1 MGQLTTMNL
10 DQKFE
15 QTHLVI
21 CDVAIFPVYQ
31 YTCQLTTMNLDQK
44 FEQTHLVICDVAIFP
59 VYQYTCST
67 GTIVNNMHI

>member
-1 MGQLTTMNL
+1 MG
-10 DQKFE
+10 
-15 QTHLVI
+15 
-21 CDVAIFPVYQ
+21 
-31 YTCQLTTMNLDQK
+31 QLTTMNLDQK